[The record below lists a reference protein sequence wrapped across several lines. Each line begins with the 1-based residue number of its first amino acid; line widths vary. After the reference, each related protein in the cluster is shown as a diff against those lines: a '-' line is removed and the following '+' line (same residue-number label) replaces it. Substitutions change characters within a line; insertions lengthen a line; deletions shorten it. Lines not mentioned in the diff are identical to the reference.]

1 MPIINCSFSGF
12 DIGIM
17 VDPDFNDS
25 MENVHVFDCT
35 KGVVERP
42 VFHGNTVNDLK
53 YRTEYIELV
62 KSIKNHQTLTKRQKK
77 RLILKSKY
85 LLALSKEMDMESAL
99 AYTLRKL
106 NESS

>member
-12 DIGIM
+12 DVGI
-17 VDPDFNDS
+17 VVASDFNDS
-25 MENVHVFDCT
+25 MENVHVTDCI

-62 KSIKNHQTLTKRQKK
+62 RSIKNHQTLTKRQKK

-99 AYTLRKL
+99 AYALRKL
-106 NESS
+106 NESL

>member
-1 MPIINCSFSGF
+1 
-12 DIGIM
+12 
-17 VDPDFNDS
+17 
-25 MENVHVFDCT
+25 HVFDCT

-62 KSIKNHQTLTKRQKK
+62 RSIKNHQTLTKRQKK